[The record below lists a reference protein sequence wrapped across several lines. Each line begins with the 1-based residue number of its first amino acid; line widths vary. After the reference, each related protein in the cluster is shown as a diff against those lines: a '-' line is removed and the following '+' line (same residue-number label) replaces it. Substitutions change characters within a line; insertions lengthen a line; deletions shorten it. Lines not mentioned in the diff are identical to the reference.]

1 MAVFYTY
8 KTTMEEEKMA
18 FLKCLYHDI
27 RNGQAIRLRKQGDD
41 VSQYSTFVL
50 DDLAAT
56 GTDMANLYTSVN
68 SFKGGKRTSASLFN
82 YCSIFIDIDC
92 HSMDLE
98 EIREAK
104 RHTVELL
111 EAAYASGKLA
121 EPTMITDTGRG
132 FGLQYVLS
140 RSIANIDQT
149 EKQQSF
155 FKRVRKCLFERYR
168 EILAVDPMAAQPD
181 ASALDDARVCRLPG
195 TYNQS
200 AGTYCRLIGM
210 SGTYY
215 ELSKIVKDC
224 HLWTWVDEEEYRR
237 KKEEK
242 ERKKKERIAAGK
254 VIPFG
259 EIRFPFL
266 SARVDQLMKLQ
277 DLRGQNCTDD
287 CREQILFIAYSA
299 YVQLDRETAVARLQ
313 ELNARFTDPLDQ
325 AEIDH
330 IVEETNASV
339 GFDHRGFYKLKNSYL
354 VERLNLNEEEI
365 KALGLDMGWQRT
377 AERQSARQGKM
388 EKREKV
394 IELLKQVD
402 LLTYDEIAKLVGVS
416 KRKVCTI
423 AKEENLMRYRK
434 AAGRYNEAS
443 EDKADIISIDRLKQ
457 EDTAQVAES
466 AKNAAKSVC
475 VSLVPMS
482 VELLSTPL
490 ERGAGGEA
498 VFDWYEWL
506 LSVASKTAVAR
517 ELLDLYEW
525 SGWDSAVF
533 NRELDVYLE
542 QTIPGVAEHLERL
555 QDLRDTVA
563 KKFFHYYKI
572 GGCAYLF
579 GVYAVAETLPTVW
592 ELFVHSGEKKAARKK
607 RKQRQTVDV
616 NTETQEQ
623 REERIGRYLEKYTD
637 NRFTIIESSEEYL
650 RRLDPD
656 MLRMFKITCMQV
668 QRLKREFLYVEGRKI
683 PTAEI
688 QSDFSALTYKDI
700 VVLCERIAHQ
710 GKIQDVIKPFF
721 YIIGCVSKYKHPDL
735 AEKQAERM
743 AQAKE
748 VVGNKFCNFDQRD
761 IKFELIQANA
771 VRELLGKPLLTEA
784 EYMELM
790 KHGAV

>member
-18 FLKCLYHDI
+18 FLKCLYHDK
-27 RNGQAIRLRKQGDD
+27 RNGQAIRLRKEEDEI
-41 VSQYSTFVL
+41 SQYSTFVL

-92 HSMDLE
+92 HAMDNE
-98 EIREAK
+98 GIKEAK
-104 RHTVELL
+104 RRTVELL
-111 EAAYASGKLA
+111 EEAYASGKLA

-140 RSIANIDQT
+140 RSIANIAQT
-149 EKQQSF
+149 EKQQLF
-155 FKRVRKCLFERYR
+155 FKRVRKSLFERYSD
-168 EILAVDPMAAQPD
+168 ILAVDPMAAQPD

-215 ELSKIVKDC
+215 ELSAIVKDC
-224 HLWTWVDEEEYRR
+224 HLWTWVNDEEYQK

-277 DLRGQNCTDD
+277 DLRGKNCTDD
-287 CREQILFIAYSA
+287 CREQLLFIAYSA
-299 YVQLDRETAVARLQ
+299 YVQLDRETAVDKLQ

-325 AEIDH
+325 AELDH
-330 IVEETNASV
+330 IVKETDASV

-354 VERLNLNEEEI
+354 VERLNLNEDEI

-377 AERQSARQGKM
+377 AARQSARQGKL

-394 IELLKQVD
+394 IELLRQVE

-457 EDTAQVAES
+457 GDTAQVTES
-466 AKNAAKSVC
+466 AKNAVKSVC
-475 VSLVPMS
+475 VSWGDFPAS
-482 VELLSTPL
+482 SLLSTSVSSN
-490 ERGAGGEA
+490 RCAGHDVA
-498 VFDWYEWL
+498 V
-506 LSVASKTAVAR
+506 VAVP
-517 ELLDLYEW
+517 LLDTAAVLPTLIGYAHNILGLSLLRLYNKCMLIDSLKDAALMRLKKSLPMYDVKNITAFYKALSEDGTFLARLLVSIPAP
-525 SGWDSAVF
+525 SGWSEMETSSERQ
-533 NRELDVYLE
+533 NRLDFYLS
-542 QTIPGVAEHLERL
+542 LYKDERF
-555 QDLRDTVA
+555 DLITSTPE
-563 KKFFHYYKI
+563 
-572 GGCAYLF
+572 YLYRLN
-579 GVYAVAETLPTVW
+579 YAVL
-592 ELFVHSGEKKAARKK
+592 
-607 RKQRQTVDV
+607 KQVKMT
-616 NTETQEQ
+616 
-623 REERIGRYLEKYTD
+623 
-637 NRFTIIESSEEYL
+637 F
-650 RRLDPD
+650 
-656 MLRMFKITCMQV
+656 MQV
-668 QRLKREFLYVEGRKI
+668 KRLHREYVYVEKRQI
-683 PTAEI
+683 AATDI
-688 QSDFSALTYKDI
+688 QECFNSLTYKDI
-700 VVLCERIAHQ
+700 VILCERIAHQ
-710 GKIQDVIKPFF
+710 GKIQTMKKPFF
-721 YIIGCVSKYKHPDL
+721 YIIGCVYKYRHPDL
-735 AEKQAERM
+735 AEEQAERVE
-743 AQAKE
+743 QGKKF
-748 VVGNKFCNFDQRD
+748 VGNSFCNFEQRNID
-761 IKFELIQANA
+761 FGLIEANA
-771 VRELLGKPLLTEA
+771 VRELLGQPLLSEE
-784 EYMELM
+784 EYRELM
-790 KHGAV
+790 QIGSTAS

>member
-8 KTTMEEEKMA
+8 KGTMEEEKMA

-92 HSMDLE
+92 HTMDSE
-98 EIREAK
+98 GIKKAK

-111 EAAYASGKLA
+111 EEAYASGKLA

-132 FGLQYVLS
+132 FGLQYVLT

-149 EKQQSF
+149 EKQQLF
-155 FKRVRKCLFERYR
+155 FKRVRKSLFERYR
-168 EILAVDPMAAQPD
+168 DILAIDPMAAQPD

-215 ELSKIVKDC
+215 ELSTIVRDC
-224 HLWTWVDEEEYRR
+224 HLWTWVNDEEYRK

-277 DLRGQNCTDD
+277 DLRGKNCTDD
-287 CREQILFIAYSA
+287 CREQLLFIAYSA
-299 YVQLDRETAVARLQ
+299 YVQLDRETAVDKLQ

-325 AEIDH
+325 AELDH
-330 IVEETNASV
+330 IVEETDASV

-365 KALGLDMGWQRT
+365 KALRLDMGWQRT

-394 IELLKQVD
+394 IGLLKQVD
-402 LLTYDEIAKLVGVS
+402 LLTYDEIAKMVGVS

-423 AKEENLMRYRK
+423 AREEKLMRYRK

-443 EDKADIISIDRLKQ
+443 EDKANIISI
-457 EDTAQVAES
+457 EGDTAQVTES

-475 VSLVPMS
+475 VHLVPIG
-482 VELLSTPL
+482 VDLLATPL
-490 ERGAGGEA
+490 VMVAGGEA

-525 SGWDSAVF
+525 SGWDSTVF
-533 NRELDVYLE
+533 KRELDAYLE
-542 QTIPGVAEHLERL
+542 QTIPSVVEYPARL
-555 QDLRDTVA
+555 QDLRDTTA
-563 KKFFHYYKI
+563 KKFFHYYKMD
-572 GGCAYLF
+572 GCAYLF
-579 GVYAVAETLPTVW
+579 GVYDVAEILPTVW
-592 ELFVHSGEKKAARKK
+592 ELFVRSGKKNAVQ
-607 RKQRQTVDV
+607 RKQKQYPTVDV
-616 NTETQEQ
+616 NTETPEQ
-623 REERIGRYLEKYTD
+623 REERIGRYLEKYAD
-637 NRFTIIESSEEYL
+637 SRFTIIESTEEYS

-656 MLRMFKITCMQV
+656 VLRMFKITCMQV
-668 QRLKREFLYVEGRKI
+668 QRLKREFLYVEGKKI
-683 PTAEI
+683 PITEI
-688 QSDFSALTYKDI
+688 QRDFSAFTYKDI

-710 GKIQDVIKPFF
+710 GKIRDMMKPFF
-721 YIIGCVSKYKHPDL
+721 YIIGCVSKYKHPEL

-743 AQAKE
+743 AQTKE
-748 VVGNKFCNFDQRD
+748 AVGNKFHNFDQRD

-771 VRELLGKPLLTEA
+771 VRKLTGKPLLTED
-784 EYMELM
+784 EYVELI
-790 KHGAV
+790 KQGVV

>member
-8 KTTMEEEKMA
+8 KTTMEEEKMT

-50 DDLAAT
+50 HDLAAT

-92 HSMDLE
+92 HAMDLE
-98 EIREAK
+98 GIKEAK
-104 RHTVELL
+104 RRTVELL
-111 EAAYASGKLA
+111 EEAYASGKLA

-132 FGLQYVLS
+132 FGLQYVLA

-155 FKRVRKCLFERYR
+155 FKRVRKSLFERYR
-168 EILAVDPMAAQPD
+168 DILSVDPMAAQPD

-210 SGTYY
+210 SKKYY
-215 ELSKIVKDC
+215 ELSKIVQDC
-224 HLWTWVDEEEYRR
+224 HLWNWVDDEEYRK

-242 ERKKKERIAAGK
+242 ERKRKERIAAGK

-277 DLRGQNCTDD
+277 DLRGEDCTDD

-299 YVQLDRETAVARLQ
+299 YVQLDRDTAADKLQ
-313 ELNARFTDPLDQ
+313 KLNTRFTDPLDQ

-330 IVEETNASV
+330 IVEETDASV

-354 VERLNLNEEEI
+354 VERLNLSEEEI

-377 AERQSARQGKM
+377 AARQSARQGKL

-394 IELLKQVD
+394 IELLKQVE
-402 LLTYDEIAKLVGVS
+402 LLTYDEIAKMMGVS

-434 AAGRYNEAS
+434 AAERHNEKK
-443 EDKADIISIDRLKQ
+443 EDKADIVSIDGVKHV
-457 EDTAQVAES
+457 DTDLVAKS

-475 VSLVPMS
+475 VPFVDCFSES
-482 VELLSTPL
+482 LLSTPSAIVNIVQSSAL
-490 ERGAGGEA
+490 VLDSLQTAAATSVVAAQLFRVTTECRTYPELRPLVDDYFEHAA
-498 VFDWYEWL
+498 MQSSLDHIKALDTFARWL
-506 LSVASKTAVAR
+506 IDATYGYGRFSKVSKQKVLANSKT
-517 ELLDLYEW
+517 
-525 SGWDSAVF
+525 SAS
-533 NRELDVYLE
+533 
-542 QTIPGVAEHLERL
+542 TI
-555 QDLRDTVA
+555 
-563 KKFFHYYKI
+563 KKNYKS
-572 GGCAYLF
+572 
-579 GVYAVAETLPTVW
+579 ETL
-592 ELFVHSGEKKAARKK
+592 
-607 RKQRQTVDV
+607 
-616 NTETQEQ
+616 
-623 REERIGRYLEKYTD
+623 EERRHRIDGYLH
-637 NRFTIIESSEEYL
+637 RFKDERFEIIDQTEEYQKRIDSEVL
-650 RRLDPD
+650 RTVKVV
-656 MLRMFKITCMQV
+656 FMQV
-668 QRLKREFLYVEGRKI
+668 LRLKREYLFVEGEKI
-683 PTAEI
+683 PTKEI
-688 QSDFSALTYKDI
+688 VEAFKNLTYKDI
-700 VVLCERIAHQ
+700 VILCERMEHKGTLQRAT
-710 GKIQDVIKPFF
+710 KPFF
-721 YIIGCVSKYKHPDL
+721 YV
-735 AEKQAERM
+735 
-743 AQAKE
+743 
-748 VVGNKFCNFDQRD
+748 
-761 IKFELIQANA
+761 IQAVFKYSHIDAAKAQSERIQEEKKSKQKKDFYNFEQHDFDYEMITMNA
-771 VRELLGKPLLTEA
+771 IRQIAGLPELTA
-784 EYMELM
+784 EEYQ
-790 KHGAV
+790 KVKQ

>member
-18 FLKCLYHDI
+18 FLKCLYHDK
-27 RNGQAIRLRKQGDD
+27 RNGQAIRLRKEEDEI
-41 VSQYSTFVL
+41 SQYSTFVL

-92 HSMDLE
+92 HAMDNE
-98 EIREAK
+98 GIKEAK
-104 RHTVELL
+104 RRTVELL
-111 EAAYASGKLA
+111 EEAYASGKLA

-140 RSIANIDQT
+140 RSIANIAQT
-149 EKQQSF
+149 EKQQLF
-155 FKRVRKCLFERYR
+155 FKRVRKSLFERYSD
-168 EILAVDPMAAQPD
+168 ILAVDPMAAQPD

-215 ELSKIVKDC
+215 ELSAIVKDC
-224 HLWTWVDEEEYRR
+224 HLWTWVNDEEYQK

-277 DLRGQNCTDD
+277 DLRGKNCTDD
-287 CREQILFIAYSA
+287 CREQLLFIAYSA
-299 YVQLDRETAVARLQ
+299 YVQLDRETAVDKLQ

-325 AEIDH
+325 AELDH
-330 IVEETNASV
+330 IVEETDASV

-354 VERLNLNEEEI
+354 VERLNLNEDEI

-377 AERQSARQGKM
+377 AARQSARQGKL

-394 IELLKQVD
+394 IELLRQVE

-457 EDTAQVAES
+457 GDTARVTES
-466 AKNAAKSVC
+466 AKNAVKSVC
-475 VSLVPMS
+475 VFRGDFPASS
-482 VELLSTPL
+482 LLSTSVSSN
-490 ERGAGGEA
+490 RCAGHDVA
-498 VFDWYEWL
+498 V
-506 LSVASKTAVAR
+506 VAVP
-517 ELLDLYEW
+517 LLDTAAVLPTLIGYAHNILGLSLLRLYNKCMLIDSLKDAALMRLKKSLPMYDVKNLTAFYKALSEDGTFLARLLVSIPAP
-525 SGWDSAVF
+525 SGWSEMETSSERQ
-533 NRELDVYLE
+533 NRLDFYLS
-542 QTIPGVAEHLERL
+542 LYKDERF
-555 QDLRDTVA
+555 DLITSTPE
-563 KKFFHYYKI
+563 
-572 GGCAYLF
+572 YLYRLN
-579 GVYAVAETLPTVW
+579 YAVL
-592 ELFVHSGEKKAARKK
+592 
-607 RKQRQTVDV
+607 KQVKMT
-616 NTETQEQ
+616 
-623 REERIGRYLEKYTD
+623 
-637 NRFTIIESSEEYL
+637 F
-650 RRLDPD
+650 
-656 MLRMFKITCMQV
+656 MQV
-668 QRLKREFLYVEGRKI
+668 KRLHREYVYVEKRQI
-683 PTAEI
+683 AATDI
-688 QSDFSALTYKDI
+688 QECFNSLTYKDI
-700 VVLCERIAHQ
+700 VILCERIAHQ
-710 GKIQDVIKPFF
+710 GKIQTMKKPFF
-721 YIIGCVSKYKHPDL
+721 YIIGCVYKYRHPDL
-735 AEKQAERM
+735 AEEQAERVE
-743 AQAKE
+743 QGKKF
-748 VVGNKFCNFDQRD
+748 VGNSFCNFEQRNID
-761 IKFELIQANA
+761 FGLIEANA
-771 VRELLGKPLLTEA
+771 VRELLGQPLLSEE
-784 EYMELM
+784 EYRELM
-790 KHGAV
+790 QIGSTAS

>member
-18 FLKCLYHDI
+18 FLKCLYHDK
-27 RNGQAIRLRKQGDD
+27 RNGQAIRLRKEEDEI
-41 VSQYSTFVL
+41 SQYSTFVL

-92 HSMDLE
+92 HAMDNE
-98 EIREAK
+98 GIKEAK
-104 RHTVELL
+104 RRTVELL
-111 EAAYASGKLA
+111 EEAYASGKLA

-140 RSIANIDQT
+140 RSIANIAQT
-149 EKQQSF
+149 EKQQLF
-155 FKRVRKCLFERYR
+155 FKRVRKSLFERYSD
-168 EILAVDPMAAQPD
+168 ILAVDPMAAQPD

-215 ELSKIVKDC
+215 ELSAIVKDC
-224 HLWTWVDEEEYRR
+224 HLWTWVNDEEYQK

-277 DLRGQNCTDD
+277 DLRGKNCTDD
-287 CREQILFIAYSA
+287 CREQLLFIAYSA
-299 YVQLDRETAVARLQ
+299 YVQLDRETAVDKLQ

-325 AEIDH
+325 AELDH
-330 IVEETNASV
+330 IVEETDASV

-354 VERLNLNEEEI
+354 VERLNLNEDEI

-377 AERQSARQGKM
+377 AARQSARQGKL

-394 IELLKQVD
+394 IELLRQVE

-457 EDTAQVAES
+457 GDTARVTES
-466 AKNAAKSVC
+466 AKNAVKSVC
-475 VSLVPMS
+475 VSRGDFPAS
-482 VELLSTPL
+482 SLLSTSVSSN
-490 ERGAGGEA
+490 RCAGHDVA
-498 VFDWYEWL
+498 V
-506 LSVASKTAVAR
+506 VAVP
-517 ELLDLYEW
+517 LLDTAAVLPTLIGYAHNILGLSLLRLYNKCMLIDSLKDAALMRLKKSLPMYDVKNLTAFYKALSEDGTFLARLLVSIPAP
-525 SGWDSAVF
+525 SGWSEMETSSERQ
-533 NRELDVYLE
+533 NRLD
-542 QTIPGVAEHLERL
+542 
-555 QDLRDTVA
+555 
-563 KKFFHYYKI
+563 F
-572 GGCAYLF
+572 YLF
-579 GVYAVAETLPTVW
+579 LYKDERFDLITSTPEYLYRLNYAVL
-592 ELFVHSGEKKAARKK
+592 
-607 RKQRQTVDV
+607 KQVKMT
-616 NTETQEQ
+616 
-623 REERIGRYLEKYTD
+623 
-637 NRFTIIESSEEYL
+637 F
-650 RRLDPD
+650 
-656 MLRMFKITCMQV
+656 MQV
-668 QRLKREFLYVEGRKI
+668 KRLHREYVYVEKRQI
-683 PTAEI
+683 AATDI
-688 QSDFSALTYKDI
+688 QECFNSLTYKDI
-700 VVLCERIAHQ
+700 VILCERIAHQ
-710 GKIQDVIKPFF
+710 GKIQTMKKPFF
-721 YIIGCVSKYKHPDL
+721 YIIGCVYKYRHPDL
-735 AEKQAERM
+735 AEEQAERVE
-743 AQAKE
+743 QGKKF
-748 VVGNKFCNFDQRD
+748 VGNSFCNFEQRNID
-761 IKFELIQANA
+761 FGLIEANA
-771 VRELLGKPLLTEA
+771 VRELLGQPLLSEE
-784 EYMELM
+784 EYRELM
-790 KHGAV
+790 QIGSTAS